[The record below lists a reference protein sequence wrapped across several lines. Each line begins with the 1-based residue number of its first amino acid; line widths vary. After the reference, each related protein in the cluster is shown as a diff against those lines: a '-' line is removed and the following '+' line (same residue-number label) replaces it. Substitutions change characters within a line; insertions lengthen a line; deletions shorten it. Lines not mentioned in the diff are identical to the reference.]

1 MVRMLRII
9 GKMSGNCWGIS

>member
-1 MVRMLRII
+1 MLRII